1 MGSSPEGLTTH
12 AQEPVDPHFPSVK
25 LPKATP
31 RSKAPAS
38 WRDILHPTPD
48 HVGPWA
54 ITTCPGAGC
63 ATSDVMITVGTDIG
77 WLVRNTWLV
86 GKSFEL
92 RGQKQPTDSVTR
104 LQLCPFPLH
113 PKQTN
118 PFAQPNFKA
127 ITPCDDSPS
136 TQG

>member
-48 HVGPWA
+48 RVGPWA
-54 ITTCPGAGC
+54 ITTCLGAGC
-63 ATSDVMITVGTDIG
+63 ATSDVMITVGTNIMGFPDSKG
-77 WLVRNTWLV
+77 SPAWLS
-86 GKSFEL
+86 GAK
-92 RGQKQPTDSVTR
+92 GY
-104 LQLCPFPLH
+104 
-113 PKQTN
+113 
-118 PFAQPNFKA
+118 
-127 ITPCDDSPS
+127 PS
-136 TQG
+136 TPPWYIVEVLMEISEGTATPV